1 MSTLRKPFTQIAGVA
16 VAIAVGIFAANAAP
30 KAQMGSMHTS
40 SKFTGAKANAGTVT
54 HSQQGGKNLLT
65 LSDDFKVPD
74 TPDPHWQVVDSKGVV
89 YQLDKL
95 ALKGDRIQKT
105 ITVPSYVP
113 DVAKVV
119 IWCAWAEAN
128 LGEATFSAPLKL
140 K

>member
-1 MSTLRKPFTQIAGVA
+1 M
-16 VAIAVGIFAANAAP
+16 NDN
-30 KAQMGSMHTS
+30 MHRS
-40 SKFTGAKANAGTVT
+40 SKFSGAKANAGYVT
-54 HSQQGGKNLLT
+54 HSVQSGRNLLT

-74 TPDPHWQVVDSKGVV
+74 TPDPHWQIVDSKGVV

-95 ALKGDRIQKT
+95 SLKGDRIQKT
-105 ITVPSYVP
+105 ITVPAYVP

-128 LGEATFSAPLKL
+128 LGEASFSTPLNL